1 MIQQIFST
9 KLDQNN
15 MKINTTLDY
24 VILCDSSSQL
34 EEINQIIDKYNPKII
49 TFDIDSHNFFLKKNI
64 EHELSDNYL
73 NDKDLDYIQDLSY
86 QFSKWYAESEISPL
100 IEYEEINVGELFYAE
115 FTHFLNPILKKV
127 FEITKICQKFNNTFF
142 FSSTSII
149 SILELFSSNIEIL
162 NDKVGK
168 QSQINKNTH
177 LLKFG
182 KITLTINTEKIYFK
196 NFVKVL
202 YKTFNKIFLRQ
213 KITFTTP
220 SILLVNI
227 TTLYFQKFFEELP
240 NHSINLIK
248 FDTTIPAFWNFKSLF
263 LIKKSRCYIEN
274 NETIYD
280 KINSKSL
287 KNYRLIIDQ
296 KINDLSKQ
304 EQFFKNFFS
313 INDHTFWN
321 IIKNDFIQMFTR
333 NYDDAIHNIDSI
345 KLLLKKYSFSYILLF
360 SESNHLDLIIIK
372 LAKKFGIK
380 TGILQ
385 HGLYYDDLQNLNYY
399 NFKSDQ
405 FHRVLPTHSDNF
417 FVWGKL
423 MQIHS
428 EKHGIPNKK
437 IVPTGCPFFDIHFD
451 KTKNNKV
458 LKSEYILL
466 AITPRTSYN
475 LIKEL
480 SVTTQIEYDDTL
492 KQICEITTKMN
503 KKLLIKVHHG
513 TDFHEKEMIK
523 KINPNILIKNTGN
536 FYKYAEKC
544 EVLICVDMSTA
555 ILEAMLLKKPVI
567 LVLIND
573 KDSYPE
579 LFEND
584 YLIKT
589 KISDLQNV
597 LTKLIHNNMYKKSV
611 IENGEK
617 FLNYYLTNL
626 GTSSKALLNF
636 FDNINNEKN

>member
-1 MIQQIFST
+1 
-9 KLDQNN
+9 
-15 MKINTTLDY
+15 
-24 VILCDSSSQL
+24 
-34 EEINQIIDKYNPKII
+34 
-49 TFDIDSHNFFLKKNI
+49 
-64 EHELSDNYL
+64 
-73 NDKDLDYIQDLSY
+73 
-86 QFSKWYAESEISPL
+86 
-100 IEYEEINVGELFYAE
+100 
-115 FTHFLNPILKKV
+115 
-127 FEITKICQKFNNTFF
+127 
-142 FSSTSII
+142 
-149 SILELFSSNIEIL
+149 
-162 NDKVGK
+162 
-168 QSQINKNTH
+168 
-177 LLKFG
+177 
-182 KITLTINTEKIYFK
+182 
-196 NFVKVL
+196 
-202 YKTFNKIFLRQ
+202 
-213 KITFTTP
+213 
-220 SILLVNI
+220 
-227 TTLYFQKFFEELP
+227 
-240 NHSINLIK
+240 
-248 FDTTIPAFWNFKSLF
+248 
-263 LIKKSRCYIEN
+263 
-274 NETIYD
+274 
-280 KINSKSL
+280 
-287 KNYRLIIDQ
+287 
-296 KINDLSKQ
+296 
-304 EQFFKNFFS
+304 
-313 INDHTFWN
+313 
-321 IIKNDFIQMFTR
+321 MFTR

-428 EKHGIPNKK
+428 EKHCISNKK
-437 IVPTGCPFFDIHFD
+437 IIPTGCPFFDIHFN

-480 SVTTQIEYDDTL
+480 SVTTQIEYNDTL

-513 TDFHEKEMIK
+513 TDFHEKEMVK
-523 KINPNILIKNTGN
+523 KINPNILIENTGN
-536 FYKYAEKC
+536 FYQYAEKC
-544 EVLICVDMSTA
+544 EVLICIDMSTA

-589 KISDLQNV
+589 KISDLQNI
-597 LTKLIHNNMYKKSV
+597 LTKLIHDNVYKKLV

-626 GTSSKALLNF
+626 GTSSKALLDF
-636 FDNINNEKN
+636 LDNINNEKK